1 MNIPLVLLLL
11 QSPES
16 DLSNPEKYTS
26 LILDHTSTMLKSG
39 RTYDRILLD
48 TMITSKMH
56 AESGGVLS
64 SVATMDQK
72 IARQMSDHL
81 PVYVNLQCGMEV
93 KPSFFNSVGG
103 IFLMVSGSILLAIGM
118 VKWSRNYN
126 IPNSNQNY
134 VNLDETMNL
143 KDSPRIGDD
152 HDHDQ
157 PFPLTNL

>member
-56 AESGGVLS
+56 AENSGVLS

-81 PVYVNLQCGMEV
+81 PVFVKLQCGMEV
-93 KPSFFNSVGG
+93 KSSFFNSVGG
-103 IFLMVSGSILLAIGM
+103 IFLMVSGSILLAIGI
-118 VKWSRNYN
+118 VKWSRK
-126 IPNSNQNY
+126 PTSNQNY
-134 VNLDETMNL
+134 MNL
-143 KDSPRIGDD
+143 NHAPRISDD
-152 HDHDQ
+152 QDNDHIYDKA
-157 PFPLTNL
+157 